1 MKRRAKFMVHMERS
15 STVYPLLSS
24 NYCSEDFQV
33 RLFIAGLV
41 KNWHLNKMF
50 WHLNGFISIVSA
62 VGLRWRGF
70 WVKKL
75 DWARVVTKD
84 GRPDGHTQDL
94 GDFLCNSEHR
104 LLLWL
109 SCNASVCSGSVH
121 HPVFQQDV
129 TREGSDSDPVINTA
143 ILYVWI
149 GLGSCRASWEGRC
162 ATAAAWQRENKKRR
176 NYEWRRLCL
185 ERIAAIMCIPTR
197 GCTADLEQAVIF
209 SPQGIV
215 INSSCVVLHYAGW

>member
-1 MKRRAKFMVHMERS
+1 MKRRAHFLVHMERS
-15 STVYPLLSS
+15 STVYPLLWS

-50 WHLNGFISIVSA
+50 WHLMKLISIATA

-70 WVKKL
+70 RVQKL

-84 GRPDGHTQDL
+84 GRTDGHTQDL
-94 GDFLCNSEHR
+94 GDFLCNSEHW

-121 HPVFQQDV
+121 HPVFQQEV
-129 TREGSDSDPVINTA
+129 TREGSDSDPVVNAA

-149 GLGSCRASWEGRC
+149 GLSSCRASWEGRC
-162 ATAAAWQRENKKRR
+162 TIAAARQRENKKIKKTTSGGG
-176 NYEWRRLCL
+176 Y
-185 ERIAAIMCIPTR
+185 
-197 GCTADLEQAVIF
+197 V
-209 SPQGIV
+209 
-215 INSSCVVLHYAGW
+215 